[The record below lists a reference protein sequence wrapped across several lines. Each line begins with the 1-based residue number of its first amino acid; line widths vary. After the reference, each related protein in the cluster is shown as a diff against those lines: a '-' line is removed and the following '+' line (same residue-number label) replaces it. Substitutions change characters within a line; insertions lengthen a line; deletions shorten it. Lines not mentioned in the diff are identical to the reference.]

1 MQIENKMLHPDSRA
15 KAHHIL
21 LASEAECL
29 ALMTEINRLEDF
41 QLMAK
46 THSTCPSAKIGGD
59 LGLTKPGVVVAEL
72 EQAIFNETLERLIG
86 PIKTVHGY
94 HLLWIKKRH
103 LICSDSIA

>member
-1 MQIENKMLHPDSRA
+1 MLIENNILHPDSRA

-21 LASEAECL
+21 LASKAECL
-29 ALMTEINRLEDF
+29 ALIPKINRLEDF
-41 QLMAK
+41 QLIAK

-72 EQAIFNETLERLIG
+72 EQAIFNELLETLIG

-103 LICSDSIA
+103 LIYSESIA